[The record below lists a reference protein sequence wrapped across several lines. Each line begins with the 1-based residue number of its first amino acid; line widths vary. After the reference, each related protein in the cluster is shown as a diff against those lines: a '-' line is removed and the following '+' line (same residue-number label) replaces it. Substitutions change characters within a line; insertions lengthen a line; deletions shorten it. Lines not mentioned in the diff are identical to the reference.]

1 MIPSK
6 PCTLCGLTKPLDQGR
21 HFATHANDEPMP
33 LPPHRLVKVNRGDI
47 EDVLFAIDED
57 DYDTY
62 VKNRAAPWLY
72 LNPTHETCKP
82 GNSNGPRKIETSD
95 EKKRK
100 TYIHRLIMSAEIKRE
115 AQRRGCEPARI
126 VVDHINGDTLDN
138 RRANLRAVTQRQNLL
153 SPQRKKTTQR
163 QTTSD
168 QVGVY
173 YNKAVKR
180 WYARI
185 MKENT
190 APQQD
195 SFKTEEEAKKWLKAE
210 RAKLVREIGMDT
222 EPPARLPELVEVH
235 ARIDAWYRTN
245 ATGESEEVR
254 ARRLAK
260 KTEYNQGLKQQL
272 RDDRTRQLADVT
284 AQLTKDP
291 NNIELIDKKRKLER
305 AESASKS
312 RTTGQKLTRE
322 EKQKNMNEGRNIR
335 AAAKR
340 ANERERLE
348 NAEQTDEVKGQLK
361 RLETRELKSKSR
373 LEGKQVDQNQKWRQK
388 AEAERR
394 AKFDALMA
402 EEGANEL
409 LHQYNILLPVDRLDM
424 VDRKPY
430 AYTLDNVQRTLKR
443 HIEQT
448 HKESDVAL
456 LEFIVRLE
464 KIMTSEAISKAKTKG
479 GVQSSVVSTYSAE
492 ADLENANREM
502 DEFLAQ
508 NQALYDEYNAM
519 CRVTR
524 RDHLVL
530 NGTPAGSKI
539 GAAKRKVEAMRRSG
553 ERPDLV
559 EFMDEIEWRMD
570 RLQQCTERVAKSNK
584 Q

>member
-1 MIPSK
+1 
-6 PCTLCGLTKPLDQGR
+6 
-21 HFATHANDEPMP
+21 MP

-57 DYDTY
+57 DYGTY

-72 LNPTHETCKP
+72 LNATHETCKP
-82 GNSNGPRKIETSD
+82 GNSNGPRKIQTSD

-100 TYIHRLIMSAEIKRE
+100 TTIHRLIMSAEIERE
-115 AQRRGCEPARI
+115 ARRRGCEPARI

-138 RRANLRAVTQRQNLL
+138 RRANLRAVTQTQNLL
-153 SPQRKKTTQR
+153 SPQRKKTTSR

-168 QVGVY
+168 HVGVY
-173 YNKAVKR
+173 YAKKNNL
-180 WYARI
+180 WHARI

-190 APQQD
+190 VLLGET
-195 SFKTEEEAKKWLKAE
+195 FKTEEGAKKWLEVEK
-210 RAKLVREIGMDT
+210 AKLAREIGMDA

-260 KTEYNQGLKQQL
+260 KTEHNQGLKQEL
-272 RDDRTRQLADVT
+272 RDDRTRELADVT

-305 AESASKS
+305 AESVSKS
-312 RTTGQKLTRE
+312 RRTGEKLTRE

-335 AAAKR
+335 AAASR

-348 NAEQTDEVKGQLK
+348 NAEQTDKVKEQLK
-361 RLETRELKSKSR
+361 RLETRELLAKAR
-373 LEGKQVDQNQKWRQK
+373 LEGKQVDHKEKWRQK

-402 EEGANEL
+402 QEGAGDL
-409 LHQYNILLPVDRLDM
+409 LRQYNNRLPVDRLDM

-430 AYTLDNVQRTLKR
+430 ASKLYNVRRTLKR
-443 HIEQT
+443 HIEKNQR
-448 HKESDVAL
+448 ESDVAL

-464 KIMTSEAISKAKTKG
+464 EIMNSGSQSKAALKRWSK
-479 GVQSSVVSTYSAE
+479 SSLVESSSTDSAE

-508 NQALYDEYNAM
+508 NQALYDEFNAM

-530 NGTPAGSKI
+530 YGTPEGSKI
-539 GAAKRKVEAMRRSG
+539 GAAKRKVEAMRRNR

-559 EFMDEIEWRMD
+559 EFVDEIEWRMK
-570 RLQQCTERVAKSNK
+570 RLHKCTKRVAKSNK